1 MTRPIKEEDLDM
13 SLSDKC
19 IITCALTGTAT
30 RKEQNPAVPYGTEET
45 IEDAVR
51 CYDAGAAVVHIHVRT
66 EDGIPTFEADYIVSV
81 VEGIRKR
88 CPVLV
93 NLSTAIRPMLEPK
106 DRISVVL
113 NGKPDLAS
121 LNCGT
126 MDFGLANWETGT
138 VGSIIFDNSFDTM
151 VMFARKMREVGTK
164 PELEVYDNAM
174 VDNILLIRRQKI
186 FDEPL
191 HFQFVFNVAGGVRLD
206 LLSLTDFIHRIP
218 PDATWSICG
227 VGPTSFKSSLLGA
240 ALGGHVRVG
249 LEDNIYIS
257 GKTLAKGNAE
267 LVEKAIEIVRMVDR
281 EPATPDEAR
290 EILHLPSRSE

>member
-1 MTRPIKEEDLDM
+1 MARHIKEEDLAM

-19 IITCALTGTAT
+19 IITCALTGAAT
-30 RKEQNPAVPYGTEET
+30 RKDQNPAVPYGIEET

-51 CYDAGAAVVHIHVRT
+51 CYDAGAAIVHIHVRT
-66 EDGIPTFEADYIVSV
+66 EDGIPTEDADFVVPV

-93 NLSTAIRPMLEPK
+93 NLSTAIRPMLEPN
-106 DRISVVL
+106 DRISVVV

-151 VMFARKMREVGTK
+151 VMFAQKMREVGTK

-174 VDNILLIRRQKI
+174 VDNILLIRRQGI

-206 LLSLTDFIHRIP
+206 PMGLTDFLYRIP
-218 PDATWSICG
+218 SDATWRVCG
-227 VGPTSFKSSLLGA
+227 VGPTSFRTTLLGA
-240 ALGGHVRVG
+240 AMGGHVRVG
-249 LEDNIYIS
+249 LEDNLYIS

-267 LVEKAIEIVRMVDR
+267 LVEKAIQIVRMVDR
-281 EPATPDEAR
+281 EPATPEEAR
-290 EILHLPSRSE
+290 EMLSMPPRSE

>member
-1 MTRPIKEEDLDM
+1 M

-19 IITCALTGTAT
+19 IITCALSGAAT
-30 RKEQNPAVPYGTEET
+30 RKQQNPSVPYGIEET

-66 EDGIPTFEADYIVSV
+66 EDGIPTEDPKYVIPV

-88 CPVLV
+88 CPVLI
-93 NLSTAIRPMLEPK
+93 NLSTAIRPMLTPK
-106 DRISVVL
+106 ERISVVL

-138 VGSIIFDNSFDTM
+138 VGSIIFDNTFDTM
-151 VMFARKMREVGTK
+151 VMFAQKMRETGTK

-174 VDNILLIRRQKI
+174 VDNILLIRKQKI

-191 HFQFVFNVAGGVRLD
+191 HFQFVFGVAGGVRLD
-206 LLSLTDFIHRIP
+206 LLSLTDFVYRIP
-218 PDATWSICG
+218 SDATWSTCG
-227 VGPTSFKSSLLGA
+227 VGPNSFKAVFLGVA
-240 ALGGHVRVG
+240 NGGHVRVG
-249 LEDNIYIS
+249 LEDNLYVS
-257 GKTLAKGNAE
+257 GKTLARGNWE
-267 LVEKAIEIVRMVDR
+267 LVEKAVQIVRMLDR
-281 EPATPDEAR
+281 EPATPEEAR
-290 EILHLPSRSE
+290 QILNLPVRQK